1 MIRRILLVDDHPIVR
16 AGVAQL
22 IRDRWHDAEVA
33 EAGTLAEALGRL
45 EEGGWNAVVLDLS
58 LPDAQGLEGLA
69 RLRRK
74 APDTRVLVLSMH
86 AEAAYA
92 ARALQG
98 GAAGYLTKDRAGTE
112 LMTALDRVLSGGR
125 YVTASLAE
133 TLAGLLTGQAVDRP
147 AHEALSAQEH
157 RVLLLLAGGR
167 SVGEVAQAMHLSVK
181 TVSTYRSRILDKL
194 HLKNNAELT
203 RYCLAQGLISL

>member
-1 MIRRILLVDDHPIVR
+1 MKRRILLVDDHPIVR

-22 IRDRWHDAEVA
+22 IRDRWQGAELA
-33 EAGTLAEALGRL
+33 EAGSLGEALKLL
-45 EEGGWNAVVLDLS
+45 EGAAWNAVVLDIS

-74 APDTRVLVLSMH
+74 APDTPVLVLSMH
-86 AEAAYA
+86 AETAYA

-98 GAAGYLTKDRAGTE
+98 GAAGYLTKDRAGAE
-112 LMTALDRVLSGGR
+112 LMTALDRVLAGGR

-133 TLAGLLTGQAVDRP
+133 TLAGLLTRQAVDRP
-147 AHEALSAQEH
+147 AHETLSVQEH
-157 RVLLLLAGGR
+157 RVLLLLAGGK
-167 SVGEVAQAMHLSVK
+167 SVGEVAQTMHLSVK

-194 HLKNNAELT
+194 HLRNNAELT
-203 RYCLAQGLISL
+203 RYCLAHGLISL